1 MFSIIYL
8 CKHTKNNQMNE
19 KEIFLSRNKNSNLN
33 KNKLK
38 YSIL

>member
-1 MFSIIYL
+1 MD
-8 CKHTKNNQMNE
+8 NNCE
-19 KEIFLSRNKNSNLN
+19 GEIF